1 MYKYHNVIIYGLVGY
16 VLGVSGD
23 AVIKKITA
31 NKYEKHYNR
40 IYYKKTF
47 YGFFSLVGFCSGAY
61 FGYNTIKA

>member
-1 MYKYHNVIIYGLVGY
+1 MYKYHQAIIYGLVGY

-40 IYYKKTF
+40 ISYKKTF
-47 YGFFSLVGFCSGAY
+47 YGFFSLFGFCSGAY
-61 FGYNTIKA
+61 FGYHIKKD